1 MPQLGTIVTAVAVV
15 VAVFLWRIWCML
27 PRRRHGNSAASPLL
41 GTSPFSGN
49 QTLHG
54 GATAKKIRTLVV
66 LGSGGHTT
74 EMLKLIKRLSV
85 EQYTPL
91 AFVVAASDHTSEE
104 KARMERKGSALQV
117 YTIPRSREVG
127 QSWTS
132 TVFTSMHSLLYSI
145 AVVFHFQPDLL
156 LCNGPGTCIPICVAL
171 LLRRFLGLDTT
182 AKLIFCESFARVQ
195 RLSLSGRILYHV
207 ADAFVV
213 HWPQLQAKYPH
224 ATYLGTIC

>member
-1 MPQLGTIVTAVAVV
+1 
-15 VAVFLWRIWCML
+15 
-27 PRRRHGNSAASPLL
+27 AASPLL

-104 KARMERKGSALQV
+104 KARMERK
-117 YTIPRSREVG
+117 VG